1 MIGYWVTLFCVG
13 TVLHGPFRKLYLS
26 DMAMENNKGRTALV
40 FFGTGISTGKSPE
53 SWKGD
58 EDCCGRQ
65 ASVKSFVQRQRGRI
79 WPCGTFVCEG
89 GNIILTAS
97 TSKNPPMGTQKLC
110 CSHALLLDAPSSA
123 PGGSSPAVS
132 NARAR
137 PKPRGPHLQV
147 WRQGTLNHACN
158 CTSHT
163 LRVISQLL
171 ENNLALLCKAGWPH
185 SNHLWGGTLVPCSSP
200 NHTQGRFKRQTIQ
213 TKP

>member
-147 WRQGTLNHACN
+147 WRRGTLKLLVWIQPFTLLQPQWGMSSGAVHSSQNPSLYCHSVWQLWPISSDTGPR
-158 CTSHT
+158 TSF
-163 LRVISQLL
+163 VMSVQQI
-171 ENNLALLCKAGWPH
+171 
-185 SNHLWGGTLVPCSSP
+185 
-200 NHTQGRFKRQTIQ
+200 
-213 TKP
+213 